1 MTAGMAYR
9 ASDQDREAVALMVGY
24 GIPLDEIR
32 RVVIN
37 PATGKAISKATLT
50 RHFRKEIEQGFA
62 KANAKVAES
71 LFLQATGQPEVVVDG
86 KVVQKERPPNTSA
99 AIWWTKARM
108 GWKASGES
116 DESKDKP
123 AGKQAAGR
131 KGDGA
136 TPDEQG
142 QVVVYLPDNAR
153 DQTAEG
159 PAGELPRKPG

>member
-1 MTAGMAYR
+1 MAYR
-9 ASDQDREAVALMVGY
+9 ASEQDREAVALMVGY

-32 RVVIN
+32 KVVIN
-37 PATGKAISKATLT
+37 PATGKAVSKATLA

-71 LFLQATGQPEVVVDG
+71 LFLQATGQPEVIVDG

-116 DESKDKP
+116 DDQKDKP
-123 AGKQAAGR
+123 AAQKAGAQKRKNGKADEAG
-131 KGDGA
+131 K
-136 TPDEQG
+136 
-142 QVVVYLPDNAR
+142 VLVYLPDNQR
-153 DQTAEG
+153 DPATAG
-159 PAGELPRKPG
+159 AAGDLPRQSR